1 MDYTLVAL
9 SRSVCQI
16 IAEHLNSIYEPGGAQ
31 QALITALPFKFP
43 SNLEKISLS
52 RQGPSLLEVLH
63 KCCSSCALQFSPITC
78 LQDVVGVDLVGG
90 QPEIVPTGLHVCCRC
105 CH

>member
-52 RQGPSLLEVLH
+52 RQGP
-63 KCCSSCALQFSPITC
+63 
-78 LQDVVGVDLVGG
+78 
-90 QPEIVPTGLHVCCRC
+90 
-105 CH
+105 